1 MEIQGVQINESQ
13 PPYIIAEI
21 SCNHV
26 YKTQGD
32 WGPAGKSYERCE
44 QLLRLAAEAGCHA
57 VKLQTYLPNTI
68 TMESEKPPF
77 QIKGAA
83 IEQWNDQTLFD
94 LYEENYTPWEWTPK
108 LMKVANEL
116 GVTLF
121 TSPFDETAVDFLEE
135 CGVPAYKIASF
146 ESTDHGLL
154 RKVASTGKPIILS
167 TGMSSE
173 EDIDESI
180 TVLRE
185 AGATQIAVLRCTSA
199 YPAKHSDAHISAIP
213 YIAKK
218 WNVVSGLS
226 DHTTGISIA
235 LGAVA
240 LGARIIEKHI
250 VLDPTHPTADA
261 PFSMTPQQFKELVI
275 QSRMI
280 HSALG
285 HPNKAFLPKE
295 GETFCKQYR
304 RSLFV
309 VKDIKKGETFIEGV
323 NVRSIRPSNG
333 LHTRFLPDIIGK
345 TAYMDI
351 ERCTPLT
358 WNHVSPMICIV
369 ATASQQKGMGH
380 FIRCKALVHSL
391 KERGNLIHWYLDVE
405 DETSRQIISEQLRD
419 SHDFIEQPA
428 NWNNLDFK
436 RFDTVFI
443 DSYDPDEQTVK
454 HISAQTKT
462 VILDDHQYR
471 NYANIRICPL
481 QQEEYRETSLVG
493 TEYLMLRPEFTNVR
507 ACVRENWF
515 ICFGCADTTNI
526 TRKCLIYLLENIKDI
541 KTVPKLIIVATNEII
556 RAQELQQLI
565 EQWPSASALKSNV
578 SASEMA
584 QIMNT
589 STRAIVSSSGVAIE
603 ALAMKCP
610 IVAMELVDNHSRHAA
625 YLRENNVPVEIDIEK
640 AVDLFLQN
648 KSTVGSTNIDGHGTQ
663 RVADKIQKLNYNRQ
677 GMKRKRIVFPK
688 VKILFLGL
696 ATSVFKFLQDEG
708 HHIDRK
714 EDELTPSNM
723 YSTMYDIVISHKYR
737 HLIKPDTIKMFD
749 GRIINLHASFLPF
762 NRGADPNLW
771 SHLEK
776 TQCGITIHHV
786 SKGLDTGN
794 IIKRKKIDFDENMT
808 LRESYNLLDKL
819 MCETFKL
826 TFQEFCETGYITY
839 GRPQCELNKGNYTVH
854 RSEEKNAFFN
864 SWSKGWDTTISESRK
879 LYAQWLYTKGYH
891 DTKK

>member
-1 MEIQGVQINESQ
+1 MSNLTYDMEIQGVQINESQ

-26 YKTQGD
+26 YKTSGE

-68 TMESEKPPF
+68 TVKSEKPPF

-83 IEQWNDQTLFD
+83 IEQWNDQTLYD

-116 GVTLF
+116 GITLF

-218 WNVVSGLS
+218 WDVVSGLS

-240 LGARIIEKHI
+240 VGACIIEKHI

-261 PFSMTPQQFKELVI
+261 PFSMTPQQFKELVD
-275 QSRMI
+275 QSRII

-309 VKDIKKGETFIEGV
+309 VKDMERGETFIEGV

-333 LHTRFLPDIIGK
+333 LHTRFLPYIVGK
-345 TAYMDI
+345 SALTGI
-351 ERCTPLT
+351 ESGTPLT
-358 WNHVSPMICIV
+358 WNHISPVICII
-369 ATASQQKGMGH
+369 TSASKEKGMGH
-380 FIRCKALVHSL
+380 FTRCKALVDTL
-391 KERGNLIHWYLDVE
+391 KKRGNLVHWYLDVN
-405 DETSRQIISEQLRD
+405 DEVSKKIISEQLQD
-419 SHDFIEQPA
+419 SHDFLEQPV
-428 NWNNLDFK
+428 NWNALDLTC
-436 RFDTVFI
+436 FDTVFI
-443 DSYDPDEQTVK
+443 DSYGPDEHAIQKMST
-454 HISAQTKT
+454 HNKT
-462 VILDDHQYR
+462 VLLDDHQHR
-471 NYANIRICPL
+471 NTANIRICPL
-481 QQEEYRETSLVG
+481 QQEEHKETSLVG
-493 TEYLMLRPEFTNVR
+493 TEYLMLRHEFTSVLEYT
-507 ACVRENWF
+507 REHWF
-515 ICFGCADTTNI
+515 ICFGCADTTN
-526 TRKCLIYLLENIKDI
+526 TTKKCLTCLLDRISDVKNN
-541 KTVPKLIIVATNEII
+541 PKLIVVSTDEII
-556 RAQELQQLI
+556 HTQQLQSI
-565 EQWPSASALKSNV
+565 VECWPSTLELKTNLSAL
-578 SASEMA
+578 EMA
-584 QIMNT
+584 KLMNT

-610 IVAMELVDNHSRHAA
+610 IVTIKTMSNQKRHAA
-625 YLRENNVPVEIDIEK
+625 YLHRNGIPVETDINK
-640 AVDLFLQN
+640 AVELFLQN
-648 KSTVGSTNIDGHGTQ
+648 KASLGSVNIDGYATQ
-663 RVADKIQKLNYNRQ
+663 RIA
-677 GMKRKRIVFPK
+677 
-688 VKILFLGL
+688 
-696 ATSVFKFLQDEG
+696 
-708 HHIDRK
+708 
-714 EDELTPSNM
+714 DELMCTFQLTRSTLRDKTFYLRKVLFQDAQDLLEWRNDNLTRKNSINTDVIEFEDHVKWLSRVLQSKDHHVFVMTETSQKIGTCSFFHTDSNTITL
-723 YSTMYDIVISHKYR
+723 SWTISPQQRGHKYSYVMTKMLYE
-737 HLIKPDTIKMFD
+737 LIPSGKNIQ
-749 GRIINLHASFLPF
+749 A
-762 NRGADPNLW
+762 
-771 SHLEK
+771 
-776 TQCGITIHHV
+776 
-786 SKGLDTGN
+786 
-794 IIKRKKIDFDENMT
+794 IIKKTNRASQRIAKNVFNMRINAT
-808 LRESYNLLDKL
+808 HDNVDIWRYNF
-819 MCETFKL
+819 E
-826 TFQEFCETGYITY
+826 
-839 GRPQCELNKGNYTVH
+839 
-854 RSEEKNAFFN
+854 
-864 SWSKGWDTTISESRK
+864 
-879 LYAQWLYTKGYH
+879 
-891 DTKK
+891 